1 MSFWSWQRRR
11 GGHTAGSA
19 ALATEPAL
27 EPVELYT
34 PAGVI
39 HGAVA
44 SHGGRMS
51 DRLNEGTGLRVW
63 LPDADEWATVEIAD
77 ILFVMPPAHISPRQ
91 LRVHRR
97 RRRVALR
104 LRGYEIV
111 GTVHLIAGID
121 LDPYL
126 IRRRLRFLPVT
137 DAMVSATDGR
147 AFERGASVILVNVD
161 AVHEMRERFHVS

>member
-11 GGHTAGSA
+11 GGQTAGSA
-19 ALATEPAL
+19 ALAIEPAL

-34 PAGVI
+34 RAGRI

-51 DRLNEGTGLRVW
+51 DRLNEGGGLRVW
-63 LPDADEWATVEIAD
+63 LADVEAWETVGIAD
-77 ILFVMPPAHISPRQ
+77 ILFVMPPAHRSPRQ

-104 LRGYEIV
+104 LPGYEIV
-111 GTVHLIAGID
+111 GIVHLIAGID

-137 DAMVSATDGR
+137 DAMVSGTDDPS
-147 AFERGASVILVNVD
+147 FECAASVILVNVD
-161 AVHEMRERFHVS
+161 AVHELREHFHIS